1 MEVGGT
7 LVSWPF
13 LWFMFFWGEG
23 RRNHCFMIYKRLS
36 KTRQN
41 QRNQNEETERKQ
53 ELTATWKR
61 GLRARRPPNFMQ
73 QASKT
78 SVSRDTS
85 SKFYIRS
92 FQNEHFV
99 RDVLHF
105 SFFEVVKS
113 TASCVNLF
121 LRSSKSMIFAKLPQ
135 NAARATTVDTPS
147 GLHSAAT
154 AIHKYSIFAMSQN
167 AAPAKRKR
175 QQWHAWKK
183 SRVCHAKQTKRYLH
197 TYLAKR
203 NRSTLRARFCEDID
217 LQHVFL
223 ITFKRE
229 HRPMVRLSDLRYA
242 FGKKTAN

>member
-1 MEVGGT
+1 MSFLALDSAVKPANRATWWRLVEHWCPGRFYGSCFFGGREKKS
-7 LVSWPF
+7 LFYV
-13 LWFMFFWGEG
+13 
-23 RRNHCFMIYKRLS
+23 CIYIIYRLS

-154 AIHKYSIFAMSQN
+154 AIHQYSIFAMSQN

-197 TYLAKR
+197 TCRKTMQNA
-203 NRSTLRARFCEDID
+203 TRARYVQDFAR
-217 LQHVFL
+217 
-223 ITFKRE
+223 T
-229 HRPMVRLSDLRYA
+229 S
-242 FGKKTAN
+242 TSST